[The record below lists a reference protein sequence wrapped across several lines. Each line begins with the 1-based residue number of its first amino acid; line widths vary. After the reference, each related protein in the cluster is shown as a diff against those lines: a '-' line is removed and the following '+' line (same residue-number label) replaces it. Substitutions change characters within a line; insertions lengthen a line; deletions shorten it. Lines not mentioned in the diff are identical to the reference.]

1 MLCLIGISKAI
12 DTISD
17 SKALTKLPSYGIN
30 GKNLKWFENYSIG
43 QHK

>member
-1 MLCLIGISKAI
+1 MLCLIDLSKAI
-12 DTISD
+12 DTISH

-30 GKNLKWFENYSIG
+30 GKDLKWFEDFSIG